1 MSGPVAMTTG
11 LNGAS
16 NREFSPSQLL
26 EAKDDMEEEVRTR
39 DGGLSLHLRKRQE
52 GPHATHHRHVLR
64 EHKRTSTIYSV
75 SANHFFSSRSWKLK
89 LTCVSLYGMDDA
101 TWRGR
106 IVNGF
111 EEGDEK
117 NEGG

>member
-1 MSGPVAMTTG
+1 MSAPVAMTTG

-16 NREFSPSQLL
+16 NKEFSPSQLL
-26 EAKDDMEEEVRTR
+26 EARDDMEGDVRTR
-39 DGGLSLHLRKRQE
+39 DVGLLIHLRKRQE

-64 EHKRTSTIYSV
+64 EKKRTSIIYSV
-75 SANHFFSSRSWKLK
+75 SASHFFSRSWKLK
-89 LTCVSLYGMDDA
+89 LTCVSLYGMDDE

-111 EEGDEK
+111 KQGDEK